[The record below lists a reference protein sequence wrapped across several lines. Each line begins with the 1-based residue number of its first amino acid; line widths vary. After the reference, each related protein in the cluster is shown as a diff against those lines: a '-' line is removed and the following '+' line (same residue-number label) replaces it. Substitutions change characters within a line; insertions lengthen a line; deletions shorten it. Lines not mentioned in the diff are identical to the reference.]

1 MAVYDYNTPGDDSV
15 TIPKKLVKGDVLV
28 FNPTHII
35 QNDMNYTGTL
45 LDYTFPFDCTVRMD
59 VAGARGGKGNKCN
72 DSQVGKG
79 ARVSGNFNFLK
90 GDKLLVLVGQHGTDH
105 GGNSADGTTGGGGG
119 GTFVVKKTANGD
131 LFLGSGVGNNWKVT
145 PLMIGAGGNG
155 GRDIGY
161 SGTGTVYHG
170 LGTSTAQASYSS
182 YSGGGYNS
190 HVSASNRNSGK
201 SFLSGGNGAD
211 DCYNRAGFSV
221 AGFGGGGGN
230 KDDGEGGGGGGYF
243 GGTLTSS
250 AVSYISN
257 DATNTDRV
265 NGENFGHGYLKI
277 TFLTGDSINA
287 RCKVNGEIKNV
298 ESAYIKSK
306 GVWKEVSEIRFKQ
319 NGAWKQV

>member
-1 MAVYDYNTPGDDSV
+1 MAVYDYNALGTDSV
-15 TIPKKLVKGDVLV
+15 IAPEKLVKGDVLV

-79 ARVSGNFNFLK
+79 ARVSGNFKFLK
-90 GDKLLVLVGQHGTDH
+90 GDKLLILVGQHGTDH
-105 GGNSADGTTGGGGG
+105 GGKAADGTTGGGCG
-119 GTFVVKKTANGD
+119 GTFVVKKVANGD
-131 LFLGSGVGNNWKVT
+131 LFLGSGVGNNWKVI

-161 SGTGTVYHG
+161 SGSGTVYHG

-182 YSGGGYNS
+182 YSGGGYS
-190 HVSASNRNSGK
+190 TQFSTSNEKSGR
-201 SFLSGGNGAD
+201 SFLSGGKGARD
-211 DCYNRAGFSV
+211 YFNRGGFSV

-257 DATNTDRV
+257 DATNTDRAS
-265 NGENFGHGYLKI
+265 GENFGHGYLKI
-277 TFLTGDSINA
+277 TFLKVDSINA
-287 RCKVNGEIKNV
+287 RCKVNGEIKSV
-298 ESAYIKSK
+298 SSMKIKVN
-306 GVWKEVSEIRFKQ
+306 GVWKDVVGAKTRI
-319 NGAWKQV
+319 NGVWK